1 MNRINRRLIPVT
13 SARIVQMTQ
22 AIKRVAIYCRV
33 STADQDCDR
42 QKRDL
47 TEFAARAGY
56 EVVDLLT
63 ETASGAKNNRKER
76 AKVIQMAR
84 ERRIDA
90 VLVTELSRWGR
101 STQDL
106 LDTLT
111 QLCDWNVSVIA
122 QTGLTFDLSTAQG
135 KLMLTIMA
143 GFSQFERD
151 LLTERINSGIAAAKA
166 RGKKLGRQVG
176 QNPSDKHA
184 AKVMEFVREGRTVR
198 WIARELHISTTTV
211 QAIKKRA

>member
-1 MNRINRRLIPVT
+1 
-13 SARIVQMTQ
+13 MTQ